1 MQHNG
6 KTVKGYPK
14 ILSGCD
20 TFMKN
25 SKKFFRTAVLLLLCL
40 SMVLSFAACGSQE
53 EETTE
58 PETTTEVTTTM
69 PPEPEII
76 VNRLTGLDD
85 LSEEAIGKRPV
96 AVMINN
102 LKGALPQYG
111 VSKADLMFEMLV
123 EGGITRMMA
132 VYADYTKIPEV
143 CSVRSC
149 RYYFP
154 IFAHGLDAVYFCFGS
169 NETIAT
175 PTLKRIGIDYIDG
188 NQIIDKTV
196 FDRDPERLGRY
207 SREHTAYLK
216 GTNMPEIL
224 KKYDI
229 RSDYLEKKDTPIFNF
244 REDGKITKGNTA
256 CDTVKLQF
264 SNSYYST
271 FTYDKESKTYKKQH
285 SGNAHMDQ
293 RSGEQLSYTNVFVLE
308 TSVKS
313 YKGTILMEIDW
324 TGGTGYYISNGKSQK
339 ITWEKKS
346 EGANIKVYNENG
358 KQLKVN
364 PGKSYFGVISPGKT
378 TITAAQAQ

>member
-1 MQHNG
+1 
-6 KTVKGYPK
+6 
-14 ILSGCD
+14 
-20 TFMKN
+20 MKN
-25 SKKFFRTAVLLLLCL
+25 SKKIFRTVILLVLAL
-40 SMVLSFAACGSQE
+40 SVLFTFAACGKNE

-58 PETTTEVTTTM
+58 PEPTTQATTKA
-69 PPEPEII
+69 PEPEII

-111 VSKADLMFEMLV
+111 VSDADLMFEMLV

-169 NETIAT
+169 NETLGT

-188 NQIIDKTV
+188 NQIIDSTV
-196 FDRDPERLGRY
+196 FARDPERQKKY
-207 SREHTAYLK
+207 SSEHTAYLK
-216 GTNMPEIL
+216 GQNMPEIL
-224 KKYDI
+224 KSYDI
-229 RSDYLEKKDTPIFNF
+229 RSDYLEKKDTPIFKFNS
-244 REDGKITKGNTA
+244 GKKITKGDTD
-256 CDTVKLQF
+256 CDKVTLKF

-308 TSVKS
+308 TEVSS
-313 YKGTILMEIDW
+313 YNGGPLVQIDW
-324 TGGTGYYISNGKSQK
+324 KGGTGYYISNGKSQK

-346 EGANIKVYNENG
+346 ESANIKVYAENG

-364 PGKSYFGVISPGKT
+364 PGKSYIGVIDAGST
-378 TITAAQAQ
+378 TISAVEA

>member
-1 MQHNG
+1 MLL
-6 KTVKGYPK
+6 
-14 ILSGCD
+14 IL
-20 TFMKN
+20 
-25 SKKFFRTAVLLLLCL
+25 AL
-40 SMVLSFAACGSQE
+40 SLIFSFSACGKGE

-58 PETTTEVTTTM
+58 PETTTEVTTTKA
-69 PPEPEII
+69 PEPEII
-76 VNRLTGLDD
+76 VNRLTGIDD

-111 VSKADLMFEMLV
+111 VSDADLMFEMLV

-169 NETIAT
+169 NETIGT

-188 NQIIDKTV
+188 NQIIDSTV
-196 FDRDPERLGRY
+196 FARDPERLGKY
-207 SREHTAYLK
+207 SSEHTAYLK
-216 GTNMPEIL
+216 GQNMPEIL
-224 KKYDI
+224 KSYGI
-229 RSDYLEKKDTPIFNF
+229 RSDYLEKKDTPIFKF
-244 REDGKITKGNTA
+244 RTDNKITKGDTA

-271 FTYDKESKTYKKQH
+271 FTYDKETKTYKKQH

-308 TSVKS
+308 TEVTN
-313 YKGTILMEIDW
+313 YKGTILMQIDW

-346 EGANIKVYNENG
+346 EGANIKVYNAKG
-358 KQLKVN
+358 KQLRVN
-364 PGKSYFGVISPGKT
+364 PGKSYIGVIDSGCT
-378 TITAAQAQ
+378 TISAVEA